1 MTDQEMKDLVEKI
14 IQTQAET
21 AEQMKKTDRRMAE
34 TDRQIKQV
42 SKQLGEIGN
51 KFGSFTEGMAF
62 PSMEKILREEFGMN
76 DISHRHKAIRNGSS
90 LEIDVLA
97 MNNTGARDEI
107 YLVEVKSRLTDDAI
121 KQVQKRIA
129 DFPHFFPNL
138 ADRKIYGIIAA
149 VDIPD
154 NLRAEVLKQGFYL
167 ARISEDT
174 FKLKVPRDFT
184 PKAFGPAA
192 ETNGHSN
199 GHTKTKKKKP
209 RSK

>member
-1 MTDQEMKDLVEKI
+1 MTDQELKDLVTELSRSVVELRKS
-14 IQTQAET
+14 QQ
-21 AEQMKKTDRRMAE
+21 D
-34 TDRQIKQV
+34 TDRQIKQTG
-42 SKQLGEIGN
+42 KQLGELGN
-51 KFGSFTEGMAF
+51 RFGSFTEGMAF

-97 MNNTGARDEI
+97 MDNTGERDEI
-107 YLVEVKSRLTDDAI
+107 FLVEIKSRLTDDAI

-154 NLRAEVLKQGFYL
+154 NLRAEALKQGFYL

-199 GHTKTKKKKP
+199 GHTKPKKKKT

>member
-1 MTDQEMKDLVEKI
+1 MTDQEMKDLVAKI

-42 SKQLGEIGN
+42 NKQLGELDN
-51 KFGSFTEGMAF
+51 KFGSFAEGMAL
-62 PSMEKILREEFGMN
+62 PSMEKILREEFGIN
-76 DISHRHKAIRNGSS
+76 DISPRRKAVLNGHS

-97 MNNTGARDEI
+97 VNNADANSDV
-107 YLVEVKSRLTDDAI
+107 YLVEIKSRLTNGSI
-121 KQVQKRIA
+121 EQMHKTIA
-129 DFPHFFPNL
+129 DFPRFFPNL

-154 NLRAEVLKQGFYL
+154 NLRTEVLKQGFYL
-167 ARISEDT
+167 ARISDDT
-174 FKLKVPRDFT
+174 FRLKVPRDFNA
-184 PKAFGPAA
+184 KAFGPVA

-199 GHTKTKKKKP
+199 GHAKTKKKKP